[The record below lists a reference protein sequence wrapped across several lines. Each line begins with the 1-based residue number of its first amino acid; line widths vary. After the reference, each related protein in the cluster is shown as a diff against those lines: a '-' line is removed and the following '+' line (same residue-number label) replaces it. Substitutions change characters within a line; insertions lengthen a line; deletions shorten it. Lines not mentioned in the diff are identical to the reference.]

1 MEINISLALTDN
13 SLIAC
18 VVGLSVI
25 FLIVFG
31 FKSLRETK

>member
-1 MEINISLALTDN
+1 MEINISLTLTEN
-13 SLIAC
+13 SLVAC

-31 FKSLRETK
+31 LKALKETK

>member
-1 MEINISLALTDN
+1 MEINFVVTLTDN
-13 SLIAC
+13 SMIAC

-31 FKSLRETK
+31 FKSMKG